1 MNKHWNATWVV
12 IIHIVISK
20 YPLQPFYNDFFFE
33 KQVDK
38 SGIKELCVHVFLNS
52 IRSLYIKKLKMNDK
66 QKKE

>member
-20 YPLQPFYNDFFFE
+20 YPLQPFCNDFFE

-38 SGIKELCVHVFLNS
+38 SSIKELGVHVFLNS
-52 IRSLYIKKLKMNDK
+52 IRSLYKVIEN
-66 QKKE
+66 ER